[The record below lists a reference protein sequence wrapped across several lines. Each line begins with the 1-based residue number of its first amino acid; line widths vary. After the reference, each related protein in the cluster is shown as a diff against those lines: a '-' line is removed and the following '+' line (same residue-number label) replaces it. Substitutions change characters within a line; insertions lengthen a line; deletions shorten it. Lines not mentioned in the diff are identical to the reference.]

1 MSDSGLSAPNGPGV
15 LSGPSGLSGLV
26 GGVFQGIDADEA
38 MGWVARLAEWDRYQ
52 GSAGIARAAD
62 FVAGEAERVGLTDV
76 EVLNLPAD
84 GRATWWTYTAPHS
97 WTPRAAHLSLNGR
110 PPLVRYPA
118 QPSSLAAGSAAVDGE
133 APLAVPGEP
142 GWPPG
147 ALVLVPSAAD
157 LGPGL
162 FGRMEA
168 EKAAGFCVMTRPDL
182 DDEAGRVELPGETAL
197 FGFSVTPGQLDELLR
212 AHRRGE
218 RARVV
223 VDVDDR
229 PRRMPVVVART
240 PSGAADEGDACLL
253 GAHLCHPAP
262 GANDNASGVAAAL
275 AAGRVLAG
283 RRLRRPV
290 RFVWAPEFVGLAAY
304 VHQAVVEGVRPLP
317 AMAVNLDMVGED
329 QRRCGGPLIV
339 EYSPE
344 YLPHYAN
351 ALVEACV
358 RALPPAAR
366 SYSGAVG
373 CDTWAWRTTPFVG
386 ASDHAILADR
396 AIGCPAVQLG
406 HWPDRFN
413 HSGADTLDKVDPGE
427 LRRSTAIAASA
438 AAVAATADG
447 PDADR
452 MARLLTQWT
461 ARRMTACLPSADGPP
476 PGPPGADGPPSE
488 ERAVARLT
496 RRWHYGRDAL
506 STLRPLGASPG
517 VLDRQADVLFGLH
530 RTLSSAWDEAPAD
543 RRPHHQRGPALRRHW
558 PGPFNLRALTGA
570 MTDKDRR
577 WFLGELTADRGGC
590 YAAAMALAQ
599 SVDGRADA
607 AAVIRAAELDS
618 GIRPATADFGE
629 RFLAAMAAAGWIEE
643 TATAGA
649 APAPGTDDVTPGR
662 AGAVHEGG
670 RT

>member
-1 MSDSGLSAPNGPGV
+1 MSGFSGASGPGLWDG
-15 LSGPSGLSGLV
+15 LSGPSGLNGLV
-26 GGVFQGIDADEA
+26 GGIHQRIDADEA

-52 GSAGIARAAD
+52 GSAGIADAAD
-62 FVAGEAERVGLTDV
+62 FVAGEAERVGLADV
-76 EVLNLPAD
+76 EVLSLPAD
-84 GRATWWTYTAPHS
+84 GRTAWWTYTAPCS
-97 WTPRAAHLSLNGR
+97 WTPRAAHLSLNGL
-110 PPLVRYPA
+110 PSMVSYPA
-118 QPSSLAAGSAAVDGE
+118 QPYALAANSAATDGE
-133 APLAVPGEP
+133 MPLAVPRDSR
-142 GWPPG
+142 WPPG
-147 ALVLVPSAAD
+147 ALVLVGSAAG

-162 FGRMEA
+162 FTRMEA
-168 EKAAGFCVMTRPDL
+168 EKASGFCVTARPDRT
-182 DDEAGRVELPGETAL
+182 EQAGRVELPGGSSL
-197 FGFSVTPGQLDELLR
+197 FGFSVFPAQLDELLR

-223 VDVDDR
+223 VDVDTG

-240 PSGAADEGDACLL
+240 PSCPAEEGDACLL

-283 RRLRRPV
+283 RSLRRPV

-304 VHQAVVEGVRPLP
+304 VHQVVEEGIRPLP
-317 AMAVNLDMVGED
+317 SMAVNLDMVGED

-339 EYSPE
+339 EYGPE

-413 HSGADTLDKVDPGE
+413 HSSADTLDKVDPQE
-427 LRRSTAIAASA
+427 LRRSAAIAASA

-447 PDADR
+447 RDADR
-452 MARLLTQWT
+452 ITQLLTRWT

-476 PGPPGADGPPSE
+476 SE
-488 ERAVARLT
+488 GLAVARLT
-496 RRWHYGRDAL
+496 RRWHYGRVAL
-506 STLRPLGASPG
+506 HTLRPLGASPRL
-517 VLDRQADVLFGLH
+517 LDRQAEFLAGLH
-530 RTLSSAWDEAPAD
+530 STLSSAWDDGLAEQ
-543 RRPHHQRGPALRRHW
+543 RPPSPRGPGLRRDW
-558 PGPFNLRALTGA
+558 PGPFNLRALMGA
-570 MTDKDRR
+570 MAEKDRQ
-577 WFLGELTADRGGC
+577 WFLEELTVDRGGC

-599 SVDGRADA
+599 SIDGSADA
-607 AAVIRAAELDS
+607 AAVIRIAELDS

-629 RFLAAMAAAGWIEE
+629 RFLAAMAGAGWIEE
-643 TATAGA
+643 VAADDVPELGADDVAAAGA
-649 APAPGTDDVTPGR
+649 R
-662 AGAVHEGG
+662 RIHEGG
-670 RT
+670 TA

>member
-1 MSDSGLSAPNGPGV
+1 MSGFAGASGPGLSDR

-26 GGVFQGIDADEA
+26 GGIHQRIDADEA

-52 GSAGIARAAD
+52 GSAGIAEAAD
-62 FVAGEAERVGLTDV
+62 FVAGEAERVGLADV
-76 EVLNLPAD
+76 KVLSFPAD
-84 GRATWWTYTAPHS
+84 GRTAWWTYTAPSS

-110 PPLVRYPA
+110 PPLVSYPA
-118 QPSSLAAGSAAVDGE
+118 QPYAIAANSVAVDGE
-133 APLAVPGEP
+133 VPLALPRDS

-147 ALVLVPSAAD
+147 ALVLVGSAAD

-162 FGRMEA
+162 FARMRA
-168 EKAAGFCVMTRPDL
+168 EKARGFCVTTDPDRPGQ
-182 DDEAGRVELPGETAL
+182 AGRVELPGDSSL
-197 FGFSVTPGQLDELLR
+197 FGFSVFPAQLEELLR

-223 VDVDDR
+223 VDVDTG
-229 PRRMPVVVART
+229 PRQMPVVVART
-240 PSGAADEGDACLL
+240 PSRCPPADEADACLL
-253 GAHLCHPAP
+253 TAHLCHPAP

-283 RRLRRPV
+283 RSLRRPV

-304 VHQAVVEGVRPLP
+304 VHQAVEEGTRPLP

-339 EYSPE
+339 EYGPE

-413 HSGADTLDKVDPGE
+413 HSSADTLDKVDPLE
-427 LRRSTAIAASA
+427 LRRSATIAASA
-438 AAVAATADG
+438 AAVVATADG
-447 PDADR
+447 RDADR
-452 MARLLTQWT
+452 ITQLLARWT

-476 PGPPGADGPPSE
+476 SDGM
-488 ERAVARLT
+488 AAARLT

-506 STLRPLGASPG
+506 HTLRPLGASPRL
-517 VLDRQADVLFGLH
+517 LDRQAEFLAGLH
-530 RTLSSAWDEAPAD
+530 RTLSSVWDDGLTEQP
-543 RRPHHQRGPALRRHW
+543 PPSPRGPGLRRNW
-558 PGPFNLRALTGA
+558 PGPFNLRALMGA
-570 MTDKDRR
+570 MAQKDSQ
-577 WFLGELTADRGGC
+577 WFLEELTVDRGGC

-599 SVDGRADA
+599 SIDGSSDA
-607 AAVIRAAELDS
+607 AAVIRIAELDS
-618 GIRPATADFGE
+618 GIRPTTADFGE
-629 RFLAAMAAAGWIEE
+629 RFLAAIAGAGWIEE
-643 TATAGA
+643 A
-649 APAPGTDDVTPGR
+649 AADNVAAPGTRRP
-662 AGAVHEGG
+662 HEGG
-670 RT
+670 TA

>member
-1 MSDSGLSAPNGPGV
+1 MSG
-15 LSGPSGLSGLV
+15 LSGPSGLGGLV
-26 GGVFQGIDADEA
+26 GGIQQAIDADEA
-38 MGWVARLAEWDRYQ
+38 MRWVARLVEWDRYQ
-52 GSAGIARAAD
+52 GSAGIAEAAD
-62 FVAGEAERVGLTDV
+62 FVAGEAERVGLADV
-76 EVLNLPAD
+76 EVLSFPAD
-84 GRATWWTYTAPHS
+84 GTTAWWTYTAPSS

-110 PPLVRYPA
+110 PLLVSYPE
-118 QPSSLAAGSAAVDGE
+118 QPYALAANSAATDGE
-133 APLAVPGEP
+133 VPLALPQEP

-147 ALVLVPSAAD
+147 ALVLVGSAAG

-162 FGRMEA
+162 FARMRA
-168 EKAAGFCVMTRPDL
+168 EKASGFCVTTHPDRPGQ
-182 DDEAGRVELPGETAL
+182 AGRVELPGDSAL
-197 FGFSVTPGQLDELLR
+197 FGFSVFPAQLDELLR

-218 RARVV
+218 RVRVV
-223 VDVDDR
+223 VDVDTG

-240 PSGAADEGDACLL
+240 PSGSAAEGDACLL

-283 RRLRRPV
+283 RSLRRPV

-304 VHQAVVEGVRPLP
+304 AHQAVEGGTRPLP

-329 QRRCGGPLIV
+329 QHRCGGPLIV
-339 EYSPE
+339 EYGPE

-396 AIGCPAVQLG
+396 AIGVPAVQLG

-413 HSGADTLDKVDPGE
+413 HSGADTLDKVDPRE
-427 LRRSTAIAASA
+427 LRRSAAIAASA

-447 PDADR
+447 RDADR
-452 MARLLTQWT
+452 LAQLLTRWT
-461 ARRMTACLPSADGPP
+461 ARRMTACLPSADGPSS
-476 PGPPGADGPPSE
+476 DGPSSDGLGGD
-488 ERAVARLT
+488 RSAVARLT

-506 STLRPLGASPG
+506 RTLRPLGASPR
-517 VLDRQADVLFGLH
+517 VLDRQAELLAGLH
-530 RTLSSAWDEAPAD
+530 RTLSAAWDDGLAEHRPPAP
-543 RRPHHQRGPALRRHW
+543 RGPGLRRSW
-558 PGPFNLRALTGA
+558 PGPFNLRALMGA
-570 MTDKDRR
+570 MAEKDRQ
-577 WFLGELTADRGGC
+577 WFLEELTVDRGRC

-599 SVDGRADA
+599 SIDGTADA
-607 AAVIRAAELDS
+607 AAVIRTAELDS
-618 GIRPATADFGE
+618 GIRPATPDFGE
-629 RFLAAMAAAGWIEE
+629 RFLAAMTRAGWADALAPDEVAPNGTPVTGPPVTGPPVTGPHEE
-643 TATAGA
+643 RGVTA
-649 APAPGTDDVTPGR
+649 
-662 AGAVHEGG
+662 
-670 RT
+670 